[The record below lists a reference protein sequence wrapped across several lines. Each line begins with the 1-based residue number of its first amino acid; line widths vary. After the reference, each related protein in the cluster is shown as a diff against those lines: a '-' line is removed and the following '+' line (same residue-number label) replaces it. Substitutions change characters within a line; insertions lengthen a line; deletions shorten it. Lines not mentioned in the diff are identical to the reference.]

1 MNEDPNLEVL
11 KMKEVR
17 HVDVK
22 EEMKIDELVKEM
34 REGAGFG
41 ARHLA
46 ESVDIYEEMIRDE
59 ENTIFLT
66 LAGALIPGG
75 MKKVISKLILKNY
88 VDVLISTG
96 AILTH
101 DLIEAFGYK
110 HFHGSAVIDDD
121 ELQKRG
127 LNRIYNIL
135 LPNEAYIGLE
145 KRLNDIFGTLEI
157 KNMSNRAFL
166 YELGKTIE
174 NKDSILKIAADNSV
188 PIYCPAISDSVL
200 GYHIWS
206 YSQLHE
212 LPIDIFKEHKEIV
225 DIAFDSPKKGA
236 VICGGGVPKHF
247 VALAMQV
254 TGKGLDYAIQI
265 TMDRPEPGGVSGAS
279 LKEAISWNKVDSNA
293 KKVDVIC
300 DITIALPIILGSLMT
315 RLKSFKR
322 KRKKFE
328 FYG

>member
-1 MNEDPNLEVL
+1 MKPVQHVEVHSNML
-11 KMKEVR
+11 V
-17 HVDVK
+17 
-22 EEMKIDELVKEM
+22 DELIKEM
-34 REGAGFG
+34 ETGAGFG
-41 ARHLA
+41 ARRLA
-46 ESVDIYEEMIRDE
+46 EAVSIYEEMLNDKDT
-59 ENTIFLT
+59 TIFLT

-75 MKKVISKLILKNY
+75 MKKVIVQFIKNGY
-88 VDVLISTG
+88 VDVLITTG

-110 HFHGSAVIDDD
+110 HFHGSAFMDDK
-121 ELQKRG
+121 ELQKKG

-135 LPNEAYIGLE
+135 LPNDAYIGLE
-145 KRLNDIFGTLEI
+145 KKLNKIFKSMQFEEI
-157 KNMSNRAFL
+157 STREFL
-166 YELGKTIE
+166 FKLGKLI
-174 NKDSILKIAADNSV
+174 KDNESIIKVAADNDV

-206 YSQLHE
+206 FSQLNKI
-212 LPIDIFKEHKEIV
+212 PINVFKEHKEIV

-236 VICGGGVPKHF
+236 LICGGGVPKHF

-279 LKEAISWNKVDSNA
+279 LTEAVSWNKVDKNA

-300 DITIALPIILGSLMT
+300 DITIALPLILASLMT
-315 RLKSFKR
+315 RLKDKKR
-322 KRKKFE
+322 QRKKFE
-328 FYG
+328 FYE